1 MGFRKFSLMIALRT
15 VLVMMTLILLTFLI
29 TTPGY
34 HAASLL
40 TSLFLVVQCILVF
53 RFTTKTN
60 TELSR
65 FLDAARYA
73 DFSQRFELKDMG
85 AGFGELGNAFTDILK
100 RFQAVRTH
108 QEEELRH
115 LKAMIGHVPVPLMS
129 VHCDGMITLWNNS
142 ARRLFGSNHVI
153 RVEDLTQFGDE
164 FASHIQSVRAGERR
178 LVTFEVDGMEQ
189 QLSIL
194 STQIISSGKQE
205 KLLSMQD
212 IRSELDVV
220 QLQAWQDLVR
230 VLTHEIMNSIT
241 PVASLSKTA
250 VDLLNDAKSKIT
262 EHPELVESLDDV
274 SDAVHTVARRSDG
287 LTKFVGSYR
296 RLTRLPPPNKK
307 MVKLNDLFSGVS
319 TLATQEWI
327 EKGISFSS
335 NIEPFGLDINVDK
348 DMIEQLLI
356 NLLKNAEQALATITN
371 PVVTMNAFL
380 NKRGHVVIDI
390 SDNGAG
396 VADDIAKKIFVPF
409 FTTKKEGSGVGLAL
423 TRQVMVA
430 LGGNL
435 KLEKSALGGALFRL
449 TF

>member
-1 MGFRKFSLMIALRT
+1 MGFKKFSLMIALRT

-40 TSLFLVVQCILVF
+40 ISLFLVAQCILVF
-53 RFTTKTN
+53 RFITKTN
-60 TELSR
+60 AELAR

-73 DFSQRFELKDMG
+73 DFSQRFELNSLG

-100 RFQAVRTH
+100 RFQAVRTS

-115 LKAMIGHVPVPLMS
+115 LKAMIEHVPVPLMS
-129 VHCDGMITLWNNS
+129 VHSDGMLTLWNNS
-142 ARRLFGSNHVI
+142 ARRLFGSNHVTK
-153 RVEDLTQFGDE
+153 VEDLTQFGDE

-189 QLSIL
+189 QLTIL
-194 STQIISSGKQE
+194 STQIITSGKQE

-212 IRSELDVV
+212 IQSELDVV

-250 VDLLNDAKSKIT
+250 VDLLDDAKSKIT

-274 SDAVHTVARRSDG
+274 SAAVHTVARRSDG

-307 MVKLNDLFSGVS
+307 MVKLSDLFSQVS
-319 TLATQEWI
+319 TLATQQWFT
-327 EKGISFSS
+327 KGISFSS
-335 NIEPFGLDINVDK
+335 NIEPGGLDINVDK
-348 DMIEQLLI
+348 EMIEQLLI
-356 NLLKNAEQALATITN
+356 NLLKNAEQALAKIAK

-390 SDNGAG
+390 SDNGPG

-430 LGGNL
+430 HGGNV
-435 KLEKSALGGALFRL
+435 KLEKSAFGGALFRL